1 MATEVVHAIEIS
13 LVDISTKSVTLG
25 PQMATIVR
33 EISGVLIKP
42 GANEIT
48 IYGVDPQVDPDSIR
62 VSGKGPGTITDIQT
76 TTVTQRNSFEEL
88 FPGCE
93 VEPEDNHVDHDDPD
107 DDFGV
112 DRSELSK
119 KEKELKL
126 LDSSLAAAHREL
138 ETARKSIEFLDDY
151 GKSMKAGD
159 TPVARLEE
167 YLRTYQ
173 TQRLKLGD
181 YCYECEG
188 NISDISN
195 RKSRL
200 CRKMRDL
207 EAAFSHA
214 RDAAA
219 KPEHENRKRKQ
230 HEHNI
235 TVAEKKR
242 RREAQTNR
250 RNSTI
255 SVFGA
260 SETAGKV
267 ELSITYV
274 TKKAGWVPCYEL
286 NLTTLTSS
294 GKAVYLAEYHNFS
307 SEVWRDAKE
316 NTPGSSSSDGWRNP
330 LENHVGFNARVG
342 LENCAFNRNNIPKFP
357 TTNPSLAP
365 ATYSTGQLLGKQQQQ
380 QRQLTNIAQAQR
392 MLPPPPHTAIVLSP
406 SPPPPAA
413 IPASS
418 GNLPETTAE
427 DDDATICADLTDAVT
442 TLSDTSNALTFQES
456 SRQDYGLTTNYDI
469 PGQRTLRPS
478 PLKCRH
484 VIAEID
490 FPRVEF
496 SHVINPKLRPAAFLR
511 AKAFNTSSLAL
522 LRGNVGLTLDGT
534 FMGVAVLPG
543 SRPNTT
549 FSLSLGVDPGIQV
562 NYATPVVH
570 RTSGGCFTGSSEST
584 VFTRSCWIGNTKS
597 TAVSLVVLDQVPV
610 SETEGLQVNILQ
622 PKGLSKEGDSVSVVP
637 DSSAAKAIWGSGR
650 VTMLKSGEIM
660 WQLALE
666 KGKEA
671 KLTLDFETKMPSG
684 QKMTGAY

>member
-25 PQMATIVR
+25 PQMAIIVR

-119 KEKELKL
+119 TGKELKL

-138 ETARKSIEFLDDY
+138 ETARKSIELLDDY

-173 TQRLKLGD
+173 TQRLKLDD

-307 SEVWRDAKE
+307 SEVWRDAKVVLSTSETSFGGLGEKLPLLKPWNVKLVQE

-342 LENCAFNRNNIPKFP
+342 LENRAFNRNNIPKFP

-365 ATYSTGQLLGKQQQQ
+365 ATYSTGLLLGKQQQQ

-456 SRQDYGLTTNYDI
+456 SD
-469 PGQRTLRPS
+469 
-478 PLKCRH
+478 K
-484 VIAEID
+484 
-490 FPRVEF
+490 
-496 SHVINPKLRPAAFLR
+496 
-511 AKAFNTSSLAL
+511 
-522 LRGNVGLTLDGT
+522 
-534 FMGVAVLPG
+534 
-543 SRPNTT
+543 
-549 FSLSLGVDPGIQV
+549 
-562 NYATPVVH
+562 
-570 RTSGGCFTGSSEST
+570 
-584 VFTRSCWIGNTKS
+584 
-597 TAVSLVVLDQVPV
+597 
-610 SETEGLQVNILQ
+610 
-622 PKGLSKEGDSVSVVP
+622 
-637 DSSAAKAIWGSGR
+637 
-650 VTMLKSGEIM
+650 TM
-660 WQLALE
+660 A
-666 KGKEA
+666 
-671 KLTLDFETKMPSG
+671 
-684 QKMTGAY
+684 